1 MKVRQQKSMK
11 EPLEDV
17 ELRSTFLENLV
28 QLEASVFR
36 LLEIQEIGDWIQKAW
51 KDFGKHEKAR
61 KNSAYKKKRLNELEA
76 N

>member
-1 MKVRQQKSMK
+1 MK

-36 LLEIQEIGDWIQKAW
+36 LLENGPREIETGNPGDW
-51 KDFGKHEKAR
+51 
-61 KNSAYKKKRLNELEA
+61 
-76 N
+76 